1 MNNKEVLVAEPYRWY
16 RGRRLRRLLLV
27 WLLVLVPVD
36 CLVRHYDAA
45 HLALT
50 LLLSAA
56 LALRI
61 EALFMHWLEWR
72 GARHAEPAPVQIS
85 EGV

>member
-1 MNNKEVLVAEPYRWY
+1 MTEPYRWY
-16 RGRRLRRLLLV
+16 RGRRPRRLLVV

-36 CLVRHYDAA
+36 CLVRHYDAE

-72 GARHAEPAPVQIS
+72 GSRRVETASAQIS